1 MNDEDIHLIVAQ
13 QELEYRKEAV
23 RLAELRLE
31 AQDQAYNAQTKKVV
45 LMGSV
50 CFVFIGFLFTFP
62 IEKEKTYDLFCL
74 CLPAWGAML
83 IFKYLPC
90 LPFFIS
96 LYHSFNSLDLKSF
109 KLPGFSPKYTT
120 DKCFE
125 SDSNKLTE
133 RMLIDYE
140 ERIANN
146 AKAIDSNGDKMEV
159 AKNWL
164 IFGILFAVVVVVVR
178 ELVALQAT

>member
-1 MNDEDIHLIVAQ
+1 MTQ

-31 AQDQAYNAQTKKVV
+31 AQDQAYDAQTKKVV

-50 CFVFIGFLFTFP
+50 CFIFIGFLFAFP
-62 IEKEKTYDLFCL
+62 IEKEKTYDFYCM

-83 IFKYLPC
+83 VFKYLPC
-90 LPFFIS
+90 LPFVIS
-96 LYHSFNSLDLKSF
+96 LYHSFKSLDLKSF

-125 SDSNKLTE
+125 SDSSKLTE
-133 RMLIDYE
+133 KMLQDYE
-140 ERIANN
+140 KRIANN
-146 AKAIDSNGDKMEV
+146 AEVIDSNGDKMEA
-159 AKNWL
+159 AKSWL
-164 IFGILFAVVVVVVR
+164 IFGMLFAVVVVVVR
-178 ELVALQAT
+178 ELVSLQAT

>member
-1 MNDEDIHLIVAQ
+1 MNYGDTHPIVAQ

-31 AQDQAYNAQTKKVV
+31 AQDQAYDAQTKKVV

-50 CFVFIGFLFTFP
+50 CFVFIGYLFAFP
-62 IEKEKTYDLFCL
+62 IEKEKTYELFYW

-83 IFKYLPC
+83 VFKYLPC
-90 LPFFIS
+90 LPFVIS
-96 LYHSFNSLDLKSF
+96 LYHSFKSLDLKSF

-125 SDSNKLTE
+125 SDPSKLTE
-133 RMLIDYE
+133 KMLQDYE
-140 ERIANN
+140 DRIKDN
-146 AKAIDSNGDKMEV
+146 AAVIDSNGGKMEAV
-159 AKNWL
+159 KNWL
-164 IFGILFAVVVVVVR
+164 IFGVLFAVIVVVVR
-178 ELVALQAT
+178 ELVSFQAT